1 MYVLVYYMQYILYYY
16 VCKKH
21 YITKKK
27 KIVIHFN
34 YKKCISIKYSLTNLL
49 SYQYHYIIFFI
60 FPSLTFTN
68 NKLRCQ
74 HEMHY

>member
-1 MYVLVYYMQYILYYY
+1 MCWCIICNIYYIIMCAKSTTSQ
-16 VCKKH
+16 
-21 YITKKK
+21 KKK